1 MLATF
6 VLIFTFTRLCLA
18 QTTLD
23 PYQISAA
30 VASADTLSSLE
41 QLGLSVLSEILASSL
56 AIVIETPSA
65 SSTSSESSTF
75 ATSTSASQASSAAPS
90 STISTTGP
98 TASGLL
104 PTASTDHTSNT
115 PSHSDRNLAIVL
127 GTLLGVLLLALI
139 VGALWFCCRRR
150 KRNIS
155 EQRAVTPIE
164 DDEVNTWQRPTSE
177 RQTVQEANAQ
187 PAPPYQPAAERP
199 IAGAYAPIPRPY
211 HQDAGQNPFEDG
223 AYGYNNH
230 THQPAENVAAYN
242 HSPGSSEE
250 LHDRSPTPF
259 FGGSS
264 NAPVDTSYNGGA
276 AAIGKAPHN
285 GAVVTR
291 RPLAN
296 DASLHKGDRGSTSAE
311 PGYNDATTYN
321 GGPWIPPA
329 PPRSPRRPRSLP
341 RSPLSGGGNGFDF
354 GFEQQ
359 PMRHSLNGS
368 YSAHPA
374 TLTGTGMTSP
384 IGEAHQRF

>member
-90 STISTTGP
+90 STIATTSP

-104 PTASTDHTSNT
+104 PTASTDQTSNT

-127 GTLLGVLLLALI
+127 GTLLAVLLLALI
-139 VGALWFCCRRR
+139 VTALWLCCRCR
-150 KRNIS
+150 KRNIP

-164 DDEVNTWQRPTSE
+164 DDEVNTWQRPMSQ
-177 RQTVQEANAQ
+177 RQTMEETNNAQ

-199 IAGAYAPIPRPY
+199 VTGAYAPIPHPY

-230 THQPAENVAAYN
+230 GHENLAAYN

-259 FGGSS
+259 FGGNS
-264 NAPVDTSYNGGA
+264 NALVDTSYNGGA
-276 AAIGKAPHN
+276 AAVVGQAPHS
-285 GAVVTR
+285 GAVVSR
-291 RPLAN
+291 RPVAN
-296 DASLHKGDRGSTSAE
+296 DASLHKVNRGSASAE
-311 PGYNDATTYN
+311 PAYNDATTYN

-374 TLTGTGMTSP
+374 TLTGTGMASP